1 MTKVKLIRV
10 LDIDNNCDI
19 FPVSSNL
26 DQSLNWETLNG
37 DPATIDETCC
47 LRFGYYWNSSKNNC
61 YSKPNNGTR
70 SFITQQAPSLAPTRF
85 GAPVR
90 FNAGVSQPVKTII
103 TNYVL
108 TNFDRVLFINTK
120 DNNITVYLPSAA
132 TTTGREFVL
141 QTTSSL
147 NRATIQ
153 AYTGETVDGSSSI
166 IVSGAGT
173 TITVISNGTNF
184 RSISSK

>member
-1 MTKVKLIRV
+1 
-10 LDIDNNCDI
+10 
-19 FPVSSNL
+19 
-26 DQSLNWETLNG
+26 
-37 DPATIDETCC
+37 
-47 LRFGYYWNSSKNNC
+47 
-61 YSKPNNGTR
+61 
-70 SFITQQAPSLAPTRF
+70 
-85 GAPVR
+85 
-90 FNAGVSQPVKTII
+90 
-103 TNYVL
+103 
-108 TNFDRVLFINTK
+108 
-120 DNNITVYLPSAA
+120 LPSAA

-184 RSISSK
+184 RSISAK